1 MKASP
6 TAMPKEPSAEFGFAV
21 INSTFVIVFSPFFS
35 LSLIQDLFLKV
46 NNLPY
51 VSIIQKVLIDVNKNS
66 YFFRKL
72 MIYFVSLKFSIQILR
87 IFHIKG

>member
-1 MKASP
+1 MDVRFISFNESFP
-6 TAMPKEPSAEFGFAV
+6 TAIPKEPSAEFGFAV

-51 VSIIQKVLIDVNKNS
+51 VSIIQKVLINVNKNS
-66 YFFRKL
+66 YFF
-72 MIYFVSLKFSIQILR
+72 S
-87 IFHIKG
+87 

>member
-6 TAMPKEPSAEFGFAV
+6 TAIPKEPSAEFGFAV
-21 INSTFVIVFSPFFS
+21 INSTFVIVFSPFFLFIF

-51 VSIIQKVLIDVNKNS
+51 VSIIQKVSIDVNK
-66 YFFRKL
+66 K
-72 MIYFVSLKFSIQILR
+72 
-87 IFHIKG
+87 